1 MSEVVR
7 LVSDEEVRG
16 TIARLVAIARA
27 DTGQSKKV
35 ADFLLAWWNGD
46 DNGHF
51 PISHLV
57 NVDTAIRDDMLFLL
71 RRIASEP
78 AMIYAD
84 AFGFGLEMEELWRL
98 WRGVETS

>member
-7 LVSDEEVRG
+7 LVSDEEAQRA
-16 TIARLVAIARA
+16 IARLVAIARA

-51 PISHLV
+51 PVSHLV

-78 AMIYAD
+78 MMIYAD
-84 AFGFGLEMEELWRL
+84 AFGFRAEMEELWQL
-98 WRGVETS
+98 WREPGTS